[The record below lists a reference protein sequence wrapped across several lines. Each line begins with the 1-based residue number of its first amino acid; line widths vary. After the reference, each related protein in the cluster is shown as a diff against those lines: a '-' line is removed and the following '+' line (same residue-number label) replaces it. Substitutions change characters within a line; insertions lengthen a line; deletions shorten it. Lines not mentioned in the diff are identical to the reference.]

1 MLKNKF
7 DKFDERQLYLRGN
20 AFKHGFIIMALLLFI
35 SAFVKSVIL
44 DNESAVFVEGAWGN
58 ILIVI
63 ISAAVCMIEL
73 IVRDAMNYED
83 SLNNFII
90 YVLGILGFIL
100 IIWGSIDLIVS
111 KGGIIKGYTLTA
123 EGAKL
128 LMNCAWIVVGI
139 VYVVKKRKMKYSD

>member
-1 MLKNKF
+1 MIK

-20 AFKHGFIIMALLLFI
+20 AFKHGFIFLASLLFL

-58 ILIVI
+58 ILIVV

-73 IVRDAMNYED
+73 IVRDAMDYEN
-83 SLNNFII
+83 SYNNFII
-90 YVLGILGFIL
+90 YVLGILGFVL
-100 IIWGSIDLIVS
+100 IIWGIIDLAIS
-111 KGGIIKGYTLTA
+111 KGGIFSGYTLTG

-128 LMNCAWIVVGI
+128 IMNLIWII
-139 VYVVKKRKMKYSD
+139 VAVIYAFKKRKVKYSD